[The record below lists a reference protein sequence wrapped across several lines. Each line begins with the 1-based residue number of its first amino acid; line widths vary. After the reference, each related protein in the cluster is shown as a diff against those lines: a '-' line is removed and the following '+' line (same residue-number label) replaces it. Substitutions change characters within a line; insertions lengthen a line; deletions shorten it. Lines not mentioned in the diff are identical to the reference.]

1 MKWTNQAAVTHT
13 PIKEETNSQ
22 SNPVAKIDRWVP
34 APIQVA
40 NQVETTSTCNN
51 CTLEIGQH
59 QIKNNKTGQI
69 TIELQGPGKTGLEIE
84 SNPGLFP
91 LIDHSTSHSK
101 SSSEKVGNQD
111 ELKETAPARNLIN
124 NEFSVITS
132 NEDNERNLAKEQ
144 VISSTEGDQELF
156 TPIVEST
163 STSPVNEF
171 IDDFPTL
178 LNTGLMVKTDSI
190 DLLETVTEDSLT
202 TDDLFL
208 SDLSTSIE
216 SVTTES
222 PIEIP
227 ENEQVTAKILDT
239 NMESAI
245 NSNDEGNQQTPSIE
259 TGIESTTMSSDFTLT
274 VSEVIEREFESLKAM
289 SVTGDV
295 TESFIAAQ
303 GVANNFSLMAN
314 LDESFLDFT
323 TIAPLLSD
331 LVSKSENEESVE
343 GEAGLEAKLSNSAE
357 SSSKVPTDFEQS
369 IPNSSIADDEAEQ
382 AFQTNSNPP
391 TVQKRNYRGYKVYR
405 VYLPNDESLQR
416 LVALEGEK
424 GFQFWADARP
434 TLSRNSLYAITTA
447 DVIVAPLMIND
458 VEKAFE
464 EAFLSYSFLVEDVEV
479 LRKISFY

>member
-1 MKWTNQAAVTHT
+1 
-13 PIKEETNSQ
+13 
-22 SNPVAKIDRWVP
+22 
-34 APIQVA
+34 
-40 NQVETTSTCNN
+40 
-51 CTLEIGQH
+51 
-59 QIKNNKTGQI
+59 
-69 TIELQGPGKTGLEIE
+69 
-84 SNPGLFP
+84 
-91 LIDHSTSHSK
+91 
-101 SSSEKVGNQD
+101 
-111 ELKETAPARNLIN
+111 
-124 NEFSVITS
+124 
-132 NEDNERNLAKEQ
+132 
-144 VISSTEGDQELF
+144 
-156 TPIVEST
+156 
-163 STSPVNEF
+163 
-171 IDDFPTL
+171 
-178 LNTGLMVKTDSI
+178 MVKTDSI

-227 ENEQVTAKILDT
+227 ENEQVTAKILDS

-331 LVSKSENEESVE
+331 LVSKSEYEESVE

-357 SSSKVPTDFEQS
+357 SPSKVPSDFEQS